1 MRLEPPG
8 SETDSESQ
16 SVSKRHCTSKE
27 TDTTAASKLTHS
39 KSAMY
44 KTDCNIGQIGKKSGF
59 GLTMISQRVECFA
72 PYVSVLGSHLLAMKG
87 LG

>member
-1 MRLEPPG
+1 MWSSSAICGQVMDRFLVRLEPPG

-16 SVSKRHCTSKE
+16 PVPKRHCTSKE

-44 KTDCNIGQIGKKSGF
+44 KNRLQYRPDWKEKWFWID
-59 GLTMISQRVECFA
+59 
-72 PYVSVLGSHLLAMKG
+72 YD
-87 LG
+87 